1 MSSGDT
7 PYYLTSP
14 PPIISFFNQQTFGP
28 LEIDACGTTAVKCN
42 GDILLDGVI
51 TNSELV
57 SPPKLFFNGS
67 VVNISG
73 TATKVT
79 GAMVFENDDESSIV
93 PYPGIPHF
101 EVQPTT
107 SELEPGR
114 LYWTSYLKAGGST
127 VKVLCI
133 A

>member
-28 LEIDACGTTAVKCN
+28 LEIDACGTALKCT
-42 GDILLDGVI
+42 GDILLDGII
-51 TNSELV
+51 TNSETV
-57 SPPKLFFNGS
+57 SPPQLFFNGS

-79 GAMVFENDDESSIV
+79 GGVEFDYDDGSSTV
-93 PYPGIPHF
+93 PFPGIPHF
-101 EVQPTT
+101 EAQPST